1 MQVGTPAMG
10 MKGSYN
16 MSGAINFELDD
27 RFSLAY
33 DVSCHTLSLTKH
45 TLTYSFQNVYYLV
58 LWHLKKLQ
66 IPEIREFVNR
76 FPDCYLDSNK
86 PNEPKSYGYSYPR
99 VRLDRGFAI
108 KMSFHRELMNPHEK
122 DLSWTNAKFTEM
134 NFITLII
141 NPDVAISCIDDDS
154 SETYDYT
161 RIAEKDFQY
170 WKIFDR
176 IYIDFLYRWELHDE
190 FYKLSTFRRLDFSVT
205 INVGE
210 NFDKILFLKYI
221 SKLPRRRSY
230 SEVDFKYSGQND
242 HQSKA
247 ENKTQALT
255 FYDKNYE
262 QKVKFDCDVDRNLL
276 RLEYQVSGT
285 KFKDICNKL
294 QRKGYISV
302 PNAGIFAKLY
312 IASNISF
319 YVIAEALDRIYP
331 DGDLFTLKRA
341 KRRIMKL
348 NNHES
353 TKRAMIYILESFVE
367 SKSYDDTKAIEARL
381 KHEIGKARYARLI
394 KELGNAGICPMC
406 ITYRD
411 RIFATRLPGPKSIFL
426 SAFINSIDNV
436 YIDRDTAFVRFNETD
451 MLNMLSDI

>member
-1 MQVGTPAMG
+1 MG
-10 MKGSYN
+10 KKGSYIVT
-16 MSGAINFELDD
+16 GAIKCELDD
-27 RFSLAY
+27 QFSLVD

-66 IPEIREFVNR
+66 IPEFLNR

-99 VRLDRGFAI
+99 IRLDQGFSI
-108 KMSFHRELMNPHEK
+108 KMSFHRELMNPRER
-122 DLSWTNAKFTEM
+122 DLSWANAKFTEM

-141 NPDVAISCIDDDS
+141 NPDAAISCVEHEYSPED
-154 SETYDYT
+154 YDYI
-161 RIAEKDFQY
+161 RIAEKYFQY
-170 WKIFDR
+170 WITFNN

-190 FYKLSTFRRLDFSVT
+190 FYDLSTFRRLDFSVT
-205 INVGE
+205 IKVGE
-210 NFDKILFLKYI
+210 NFDKILYLKYL

-230 SEVDFKYSGQND
+230 GEANFKYSGQND

-255 FYDKNYE
+255 FYDKTYE
-262 QKVKFDCDVDRNLL
+262 QKVKFDYDVDRDLL
-276 RLEYQVSGT
+276 RLEYQVNGA

-302 PNAGIFAKLY
+302 PNSGIFAKLY

-348 NNHES
+348 KNHES
-353 TKRAMIYILESFVE
+353 TKRAMIHILESFVDA
-367 SKSYDDTKAIEARL
+367 KSYDDTKVIEARL

-394 KELGNAGICPMC
+394 KELGDAGICPMC

-411 RIFATRLPGPKSIFL
+411 RIFATRLPGPKTMFL
-426 SAFINSIDNV
+426 SAFINSIDNI
-436 YIDRDTAFVRFNETD
+436 YIDRNSSFIRFGESD
-451 MLNMLSDI
+451 ILDMLSDI